1 MMYQSRDM
9 LCKMVDI
16 RSLES
21 YEATMML
28 LTRNMED
35 VVLMRVLQFRSRM
48 VMVEVQFMS
57 QLKRDLMNLLM
68 IHQV

>member
-1 MMYQSRDM
+1 MP
-9 LCKMVDI
+9 CKMVDI

-28 LTRNMED
+28 PTRNKED
-35 VVLMRVLQFRSRM
+35 VVLMRVLLFQSRM
-48 VMVEVQFMS
+48 VMVEVQFMF

-68 IHQV
+68 MHKL

>member
-57 QLKRDLMNLLM
+57 QLKRDLMNLLLM
-68 IHQV
+68 HQV